1 MAKIKLQR
9 RFVQGKTYFVDGVS
23 DKERKL
29 KFFGRM
35 KLGKRKQE
43 YLIFRTLRKASKF
56 RSSN

>member
-1 MAKIKLQR
+1 MAKMQR

-43 YLIFRTLRKASKF
+43 YLIFRALREASKF
-56 RSSN
+56 RSSD

>member
-1 MAKIKLQR
+1 MAKMQR
-9 RFVQGKTYFVDGVS
+9 RFVQGKTYSVEGVS
-23 DKERKL
+23 EKERKL

-35 KLGKRKQE
+35 KLGKSKRE